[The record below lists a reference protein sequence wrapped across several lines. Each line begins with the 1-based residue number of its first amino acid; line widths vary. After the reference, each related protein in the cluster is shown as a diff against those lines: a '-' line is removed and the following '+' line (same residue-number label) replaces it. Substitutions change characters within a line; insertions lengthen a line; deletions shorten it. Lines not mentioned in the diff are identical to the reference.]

1 MAGKLNNNRG
11 SVGWGALWVASVFIC
26 AILGFFAGS
35 MYTKQVS
42 LEGEKGYL
50 KQLLIN
56 AISEIDYNS
65 QISYYND
72 QRLISAPQPY
82 PELRTQALWQVYY
95 NSHRYWAADSAFTP
109 KILKC
114 LNDIDWINLL
124 VPSQYTEPLIVQYA
138 DKKMTR
144 LEVSSAVLFSS
155 QQQMARIHK
164 ELQSVYQ
171 NRVKQQ
177 LEEVNTFL
185 KVKLEALQQA
195 S

>member
-1 MAGKLNNNRG
+1 MAGKLKNDRG
-11 SVGWGALWVASVFIC
+11 GIGWGALWVASVFIC

-35 MYTKQVS
+35 MYTKQVT

-82 PELRTQALWQVYY
+82 PELRTQALLQVYY

-109 KILKC
+109 MILKC

-124 VPSQYTEPLIVQYA
+124 VPSQYTEPMIVQYA

-185 KVKLEALQQA
+185 KAKLDALQQ
-195 S
+195 SS